1 MIEGIKFVNEV
12 NLKSKRV
19 FIRTDFNVPLKNGV
33 LQDTTRIDEAI
44 STVNYAKKEGAKVI
58 LASHLGRPKG
68 KIVPELSLKPVADYL
83 SKNYSRTA
91 FISDITGKAVKAKV
105 NEMKPGDVIL
115 LENLRFH
122 PGEEKNDPSFVRDLS
137 ELCDV
142 YINDAFGSCHRAH
155 ASVDGLARL
164 KKDKAA
170 GFLLKRELEY
180 FDMILSNPKRPFY
193 VVLGGAKVS
202 DKIGV
207 IEALLDKADKIFI
220 GGAMAYTFLYAS
232 GVNVGKSLVEKD
244 HIETVR
250 KITDKAKKN
259 NVAMLLPVDHVCSEE
274 FNGDPVYVE
283 SRDIP
288 ENLMGLDIGGKTAD
302 LFKREIADAKIIM
315 WNGPMGVFESDKYS
329 RGTFEIAT
337 FIAELDAISIVGGGD
352 SVSAIKK
359 AGVADKISHVSTGG
373 GASLELL
380 ENSTLVGIEALKS

>member
-1 MIEGIKFVNEV
+1 MIEGIKFINEI

-68 KIVPELSLKPVADYL
+68 KNVPELSLKPVADYL

-105 NEMKPGDVIL
+105 NEMKPGNVIL

-164 KKDKAA
+164 KKEKAA

-244 HIETVR
+244 YIDTVR
-250 KITDKAKKN
+250 KITEKAKKN
-259 NVAMLLPVDHVCSEE
+259 NVTMLLPVDHVCSEE

-283 SRDIP
+283 SKDIP
-288 ENLMGLDIGGKTAD
+288 ESLMGLDIGSKTAD
-302 LFKREIADAKIIM
+302 LFKREISDAKIIM
-315 WNGPMGVFESDKYS
+315 WNGPMGVFESDNYS

-337 FIAELDAISIVGGGD
+337 FIAELDATSIVGGGD

-359 AGVADKISHVSTGG
+359 AGVADRISHVSTGG

>member
-1 MIEGIKFVNEV
+1 MIEGIKFINEI

-68 KIVPELSLKPVADYL
+68 KNVPELSLKPVADYL

-164 KKDKAA
+164 KKEKAA

-244 HIETVR
+244 YIDTVR
-250 KITDKAKKN
+250 KITEKAKKN
-259 NVAMLLPVDHVCSEE
+259 NVTMLLPVDHVCSEE

-283 SRDIP
+283 SKDIP
-288 ENLMGLDIGGKTAD
+288 ESLMGLDIGSKTAD
-302 LFKREIADAKIIM
+302 LFKREISDAKIIM
-315 WNGPMGVFESDKYS
+315 WNGPMGVFESDNYS

-337 FIAELDAISIVGGGD
+337 FIAELDATSIVGGGD

-359 AGVADKISHVSTGG
+359 AGVADRISHVSTGG

>member
-337 FIAELDAISIVGGGD
+337 FIAELDATSIVGGGD

-359 AGVADKISHVSTGG
+359 AGVADRISHVSTGG

>member
-288 ENLMGLDIGGKTAD
+288 ENLMGLDIGSKTAD
-302 LFKREIADAKIIM
+302 LFKREISDAKIIM
-315 WNGPMGVFESDKYS
+315 WNGPMGVFESDNYS

-337 FIAELDAISIVGGGD
+337 FIAELDATSIVGGGD

-359 AGVADKISHVSTGG
+359 AGVADRISHVSTGG

>member
-122 PGEEKNDPSFVRDLS
+122 PGEEKNDPSFARDLS

>member
-288 ENLMGLDIGGKTAD
+288 ENLMGLDIGSKTAD
-302 LFKREIADAKIIM
+302 LFKREISDAKIIM
-315 WNGPMGVFESDKYS
+315 WNGPMGVFESDNYS

-337 FIAELDAISIVGGGD
+337 FIAELDATSIVGGGD